1 MDANAREWMVFF
13 LEPPMDANAR
23 EWMVLF
29 LEPPMDANAREWM
42 VLFLNREHRENRERF
57 FGFADACD

>member
-1 MDANAREWMVFF
+1 MDANAREWMVF
-13 LEPPMDANAR
+13 
-23 EWMVLF
+23 F